1 MCGRENSGRRT
12 VKNRDEK
19 SVQNK
24 GSGQLIHEPVMRAFA
39 VDSRRFVLF
48 LLAAAKVFSV
58 IVGVPFSDV
67 SFRAFTASPTVEKG
81 TPTAQLF
88 DNRSI
93 AQLLSDLEICS

>member
-1 MCGRENSGRRT
+1 MCGREKLRQG
-12 VKNRDEK
+12 NRENRHKK
-19 SVQNK
+19 SAQNK
-24 GSGQLIHEPVMRAFA
+24 GSGQLIHQPVMRAFA
-39 VDSRRFVLF
+39 VDSRRFVLV
-48 LLAAAKVFSV
+48 LLAAAKLFLV

-93 AQLLSDLEICS
+93 A